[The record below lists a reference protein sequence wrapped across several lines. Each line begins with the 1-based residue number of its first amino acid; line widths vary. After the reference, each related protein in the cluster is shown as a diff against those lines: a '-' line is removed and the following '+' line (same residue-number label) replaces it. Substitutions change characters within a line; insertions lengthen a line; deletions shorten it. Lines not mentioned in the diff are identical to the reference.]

1 MFQVSFGIDSSD
13 WLLKTQIN
21 QLANRGSLDESRLS
35 HTQTLSHN
43 SQWEPSMLRNPHVVT
58 EQPSLVDQ
66 VLDERT
72 VAAIGM
78 LSPRLNASE
87 TGFATSV
94 EKAFVNLQFNDL
106 SMSAHAGN
114 SFLSRLSRSGNVL
127 SAFPELSHTRVKGAL
142 YETPQVAS
150 RR

>member
-1 MFQVSFGIDSSD
+1 
-13 WLLKTQIN
+13 
-21 QLANRGSLDESRLS
+21 
-35 HTQTLSHN
+35 
-43 SQWEPSMLRNPHVVT
+43 MLRNPHVVT
-58 EQPSLVDQ
+58 EHLSLVDH

-72 VAAIGM
+72 VAVIGM

-87 TGFATSV
+87 AGFATSA

-106 SMSAHAGN
+106 SMSAHADRT
-114 SFLSRLSRSGNVL
+114 FLSRLSRSGNVL
-127 SAFPELSHTRVKGAL
+127 SALPELSHTRVKGTL